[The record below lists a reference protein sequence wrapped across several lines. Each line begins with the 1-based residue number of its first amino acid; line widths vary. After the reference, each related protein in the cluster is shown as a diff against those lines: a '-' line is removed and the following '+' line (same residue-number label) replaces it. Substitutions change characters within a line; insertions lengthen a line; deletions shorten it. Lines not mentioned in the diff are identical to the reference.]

1 MMTLWRSVVG
11 EQKRSEWET
20 QQAGF
25 EESYASFDPIMRV
38 SVGLSRYS
46 AGGTTKLFFDGAR
59 SQVRSIEE
67 SQKKAMT
74 PLALPQGSIPMEGG
88 GFQAVTM
95 EEPQVNEIPTEGDT
109 TI

>member
-1 MMTLWRSVVG
+1 MITLWRSVVG
-11 EQKRSEWET
+11 EQKKSEWET

-25 EESYASFDPIMRV
+25 VESNMSFEPIMKV
-38 SVGLSRYS
+38 AVGLSRYS
-46 AGGTTKLFFDGAR
+46 AGGTTKLYYDGAR

-74 PLALPQGSIPMEGG
+74 PERLPQGSIPMEGG
-88 GFQAVTM
+88 GYQAVTM
-95 EEPQVNEIPTEGDT
+95 EEPQAVSIPTEGEI